1 MVLGFLDKVDFDK
14 YAQAVDECVTIK
26 PEGRISQVIGLIA
39 QGDSLGMGIGSLCSI
54 INDQGDVIKAEV
66 VGFKKEKAL
75 FMPYGDIRGIS
86 LGAKIIPISAT
97 PLVGVSDQ
105 LLGRVVDGMG
115 NPIDGKGIVEYTQ
128 EYNLYGKPIGP
139 MERAPIKEPLDVGVA
154 AINSMI
160 TLGKGQRMAIM
171 AGSGVGKSILM
182 GMMTK
187 HTSAD
192 VVVIGL
198 IGERGREVKDFIN
211 ETLGEEGLK
220 RAVVVAATS
229 DSSPLVR
236 IRGAYLATTIAEYF
250 RDQGKHVL
258 LMMDSITRF
267 AMSSR
272 DVGLAAG
279 EPPTSRGY
287 TPSFFVQIPI
297 LLERAGNM
305 ENGGSITGI
314 YTVLVEGDDL
324 NDPVG
329 DTVRS
334 IVDGHIVLSRELANK
349 GHYPAIDVL
358 ASISRVMRD
367 VTTQEHT
374 AVRDRAA
381 GVVSSYKNAEDM
393 ITIGAYI
400 DGSDPDVDEAKRLMP
415 GINQLLKQ
423 DMNQKI
429 DMASSVDGLKN
440 ALKSKSESTQSG
452 KVKPDKVKE

>member
-1 MVLGFLDKVDFDK
+1 MEIDFDK
-14 YAQAVDECVTIK
+14 YDNAVKDAVVRR
-26 PEGRISQVIGLIA
+26 PEGRISQVVGLIA
-39 QGDSLGMGIGSLCSI
+39 QGDSLGLSVGSLCNI
-54 INDQGDVIKAEV
+54 INDQGHEVGAEI
-66 VGFKKEKAL
+66 VGFKEEKAL
-75 FMPYGDIRGIS
+75 FMPYGDIRGVG
-86 LGAKIIPISAT
+86 LGSRIVPISTT
-97 PLVGVSDQ
+97 PLVGVSDH

-115 NPIDGKGIVEYTQ
+115 QPIDGKGLIEATSQYH
-128 EYNLYGKPIGP
+128 LYGKPVGP
-139 MERAPIKEPLDVGVA
+139 MQREPIKEPLDVGVG

-160 TLGKGQRMAIM
+160 TLGKGQRVAIM
-171 AGSGVGKSILM
+171 AGSGVGKSVLM

-192 VVVIGL
+192 VIVIGL

-211 ETLGEEGLK
+211 DTLGPEGLQ
-220 RAVVVAATS
+220 RSVVVAATS
-229 DSSPLVR
+229 DSAPLVR

-250 RDQGKHVL
+250 RDQGKNVL
-258 LMMDSITRF
+258 LMVDSITRF

-297 LLERAGNM
+297 LLERAGNI

-334 IVDGHIVLSRELANK
+334 IVDGHIVLSRDLADR

-358 ASISRVMRD
+358 ASVSRVMRD
-367 VTTQEHT
+367 VSQKEHMVLREK
-374 AVRDRAA
+374 AVSIL
-381 GVVSSYKNAEDM
+381 SSYRAAEDM
-393 ITIGAYI
+393 ITIGAYV

-415 GINQLLKQ
+415 GLIQFLRQ
-423 DMNQKI
+423 DMYRKT
-429 DMASSVDGLKN
+429 DMPASIEGLKT
-440 ALKSKSESTQSG
+440 ALGMSPKKQ
-452 KVKPDKVKE
+452 VK

>member
-1 MVLGFLDKVDFDK
+1 MSEHLEKIDFQK
-14 YAQAVDECVTIK
+14 YLNAVDQCVTLT
-26 PEGRISQVIGLIA
+26 PEGRVSQVVGLIA
-39 QGDSLGMGIGSLCSI
+39 QGDSVGLGIGGLCSI
-54 INDQGDVIKAEV
+54 VNDQGKEILAEV
-66 VGFKKEKAL
+66 VGFKKEQAL
-75 FMPYGDIRGIS
+75 LMPYGDIRGIS
-86 LGAKIIPISAT
+86 LGSKIRPIASSQK
-97 PLVGVSDQ
+97 VGVSDY
-105 LLGRVVDGMG
+105 LLGRVIDGMG
-115 NPIDGKGIVEYTQ
+115 NPIDGKGNIEKTHEYDLFGQ
-128 EYNLYGKPIGP
+128 PIGP
-139 MERAPIKEPLDVGVA
+139 MDREPIKQALDVGVS

-171 AGSGVGKSILM
+171 AGSGVGKSVLM

-192 VVVIGL
+192 VIVIGL
-198 IGERGREVKDFIN
+198 IGERGREVKDFVI

-220 RAVVVAATS
+220 RAVVIAATS
-229 DSSPLVR
+229 DSPPLVR
-236 IRGAYLATTIAEYF
+236 MRGAYLATTVAEYF
-250 RDQGKHVL
+250 RDQGKDVL
-258 LMMDSITRF
+258 LMVDSITRF

-287 TPSFFVQIPI
+287 TPSFFVKIPI
-297 LLERAGNM
+297 LLERAGNI

-334 IVDGHIVLSRELANK
+334 IVDGHIVLSRELANR

-367 VTTQEHT
+367 VSDKDHVAIRDK
-374 AVRDRAA
+374 AVSVLSAYR
-381 GVVSSYKNAEDM
+381 NAEDM

-400 DGSDPDVDEAKRLMP
+400 DGSDPDVDEAKHLMP
-415 GINQLLKQ
+415 GLIQFLRQGMDRKS
-423 DMNQKI
+423 DMN
-429 DMASSVDGLKN
+429 ASVEGLKK
-440 ALKSKSESTQSG
+440 ALGIKPPKKSNK
-452 KVKPDKVKE
+452 

>member
-1 MVLGFLDKVDFDK
+1 MIEDMIKGHLDKIDFDK
-14 YAQAVDECVTIK
+14 YDKAVQNCVTIK
-26 PEGRISQVIGLIA
+26 PEGRISQVIGLVA
-39 QGDSLGMGIGSLCSI
+39 EGDSLGLSIGSLCSI
-54 INDQGDVIKAEV
+54 INDHGQEVKAEV
-66 VGFKKEKAL
+66 VGFKEEKAL
-75 FMPYGDIRGIS
+75 FMPYGDIRGVS
-86 LGAKIIPISAT
+86 LGSKIVPIASS
-97 PLVGVSDQ
+97 PVVGVSDN

-115 NPIDGKGIVEYTQ
+115 EPIDGKGVIEHTQ
-128 EYNLYGKPIGP
+128 EYNLYAKPIGP
-139 MERAPIKEPLDVGVA
+139 MDREPIKEALDVGVS
-154 AINSMI
+154 AINTMI

-171 AGSGVGKSILM
+171 AGSGVGKSVLM

-187 HTSAD
+187 HTDAD
-192 VVVIGL
+192 VIVIGL

-211 ETLGEEGLK
+211 DTLGEEGLK

-229 DSSPLVR
+229 DSAPLVR

-250 RDQGKHVL
+250 RDQGKNVL
-258 LMMDSITRF
+258 LMVDSITRF

-279 EPPTSRGY
+279 EPPTTRGY

-334 IVDGHIVLSRELANK
+334 IVDGHIVLSRDLANR

-358 ASISRVMRD
+358 ASISRVQRD
-367 VTTQEHT
+367 VSQKDHL
-374 AVRDRAA
+374 AVRDKA
-381 GVVSSYKNAEDM
+381 VNVLSSYRNAEDM

-400 DGSDPDVDEAKRLMP
+400 DGSDPDVDVAKKLMP
-415 GINQLLKQ
+415 GIIKFLRQ
-423 DMNQKI
+423 DMNEKK
-429 DMASSVDGLKN
+429 DMQSSISSLKN
-440 ALKSKSESTQSG
+440 ALIIKNK
-452 KVKPDKVKE
+452 

>member
-1 MVLGFLDKVDFDK
+1 MKPMKLEHLNKINFNAYSG
-14 YAQAVDECVTIK
+14 AVDQCVMIQPQGK
-26 PEGRISQVIGLIA
+26 VSQVIGLIA
-39 QGDSLGMGIGSLCSI
+39 EGDSLGLGIGGLCSI
-54 INDQGDVIKAEV
+54 INDQGRQVNAEV

-75 FMPYGDIRGIS
+75 FMPYGDIRGVS
-86 LGAKIIPISAT
+86 LGAKIIPIAAS
-97 PLVGVSDQ
+97 PMVGVSDD
-105 LLGRVVDGMG
+105 LLGRVIDGMG
-115 NPIDGKGIVEYTQ
+115 KPIDGKGDIKATGR
-128 EYNLYGKPIGP
+128 YNLYGTPIGP
-139 MERAPIKEPLDVGVA
+139 MDRQQIKEPLDVGVG

-160 TLGKGQRMAIM
+160 TLGKGQRVAIM
-171 AGSGVGKSILM
+171 AGSGVGKSVLM

-187 HTSAD
+187 HTKAD
-192 VVVIGL
+192 VIVIGL
-198 IGERGREVKDFIN
+198 IGERGREVKDFV
-211 ETLGEEGLK
+211 EDTLGQEGLK
-220 RAVVVAATS
+220 RSVVVAATS
-229 DSSPLVR
+229 DSPPLVR

-250 RDQGKHVL
+250 RDQGKDVL
-258 LMMDSITRF
+258 LMVDSITRF

-305 ENGGSITGI
+305 QNGGSITGI

-334 IVDGHIVLSRELANK
+334 IVDGHIVLSRDLANR

-367 VTTQEHT
+367 VSQKDHVVLRDK
-374 AVRDRAA
+374 AVSVLSAYR
-381 GVVSSYKNAEDM
+381 GAEDM

-400 DGSDPDVDEAKRLMP
+400 DGSDPDVDEAKHLMP
-415 GINQLLKQ
+415 GLVQFLRQ
-423 DMNQKI
+423 DMNRRV
-429 DMASSVDGLKN
+429 DMGASMDGLKK
-440 ALKSKSESTQSG
+440 ALGIKLKI
-452 KVKPDKVKE
+452 

>member
-1 MVLGFLDKVDFDK
+1 MNENRLNKLDFNK
-14 YAQAVDECVTIK
+14 YAKAVDDTITTR
-26 PEGRISQVIGLIA
+26 PEGRISQVVGLIA
-39 QGDSLGMGIGSLCSI
+39 EGDSLGLGVGSLCSI
-54 INDQGDVIKAEV
+54 INDQNQEIKAEV

-75 FMPYGDIRGIS
+75 LMPYGDIRGIS
-86 LGAKIIPISAT
+86 MGSRIIPVADSPVA
-97 PLVGVSDQ
+97 GVSDA
-105 LLGRVVDGMG
+105 LLGRVIDGMG
-115 NPIDGKGIVEYTQ
+115 TPIDGKGIIEYTSH
-128 EYNLYGKPIGP
+128 YPLYGKPVGP
-139 MERAPIKEPLDVGVA
+139 MDREPIKTPLDVGVA
-154 AINSMI
+154 AINSIM
-160 TLGKGQRMAIM
+160 TLGTGQRVAIM
-171 AGSGVGKSILM
+171 AGSGVGKSVLM

-187 HTSAD
+187 HTEAD

-211 ETLGEEGLK
+211 DTLQEEGLK

-229 DSSPLVR
+229 DMPPLVR

-250 RDQGKHVL
+250 RDQGKNVL
-258 LMMDSITRF
+258 LMVDSITRF

-305 ENGGSITGI
+305 ENSGSITGI

-334 IVDGHIVLSRELANK
+334 IVDGHIVLDRALANR

-358 ASISRVMRD
+358 SSISRVMRD
-367 VTTQEHT
+367 VSTDEHKIIRDK
-374 AVRDRAA
+374 AV
-381 GVVSSYKNAEDM
+381 GVISSYKGAEDM

-400 DGSDPDVDEAKRLMP
+400 DGSDPNVDEAKKLMP
-415 GINQLLKQ
+415 AINKFLRQNMENKVDLQ
-423 DMNQKI
+423 
-429 DMASSVDGLKN
+429 SSVQGLKE
-440 ALKSKSESTQSG
+440 ALGIKQQE
-452 KVKPDKVKE
+452 

>member
-1 MVLGFLDKVDFDK
+1 MKLDHLNKMNFNA
-14 YAQAVDECVTIK
+14 YAGAVDQCVMIQPQGK
-26 PEGRISQVIGLIA
+26 VSQVIGLIA
-39 QGDSLGMGIGSLCSI
+39 EGDSLGLGIGGLCSI
-54 INDQGDVIKAEV
+54 INDQGRQVNAEV

-86 LGAKIIPISAT
+86 LGAKIIPIAAS
-97 PLVGVSDQ
+97 PMVGVSDD
-105 LLGRVVDGMG
+105 LLGRVIDGMG
-115 NPIDGKGIVEYTQ
+115 KPIDGKGDIKATGR
-128 EYNLYGKPIGP
+128 YNLYGTPIGP
-139 MERAPIKEPLDVGVA
+139 MDRQQIKDPLDVGVG

-160 TLGKGQRMAIM
+160 TLGKGQRVAIM
-171 AGSGVGKSILM
+171 AGSGVGKSVLM

-187 HTSAD
+187 HTKAD
-192 VVVIGL
+192 VIVIGL
-198 IGERGREVKDFIN
+198 IGERGREVKDFV
-211 ETLGEEGLK
+211 EDTLGQEGLK

-229 DSSPLVR
+229 DSPPLVR

-250 RDQGKHVL
+250 RDQGKNVL
-258 LMMDSITRF
+258 LMVDSITRF

-305 ENGGSITGI
+305 QNGGSITGI

-334 IVDGHIVLSRELANK
+334 IVDGHIVLSRDLANR

-358 ASISRVMRD
+358 ASVSRVMRD
-367 VTTQEHT
+367 VSQKDHVVLRDK
-374 AVRDRAA
+374 AVSVLSAYR
-381 GVVSSYKNAEDM
+381 GAEDM

-400 DGSDPDVDEAKRLMP
+400 DGSDPDVDEAKHLMP
-415 GINQLLKQ
+415 GLVQFLRQ
-423 DMNQKI
+423 DMNRRV
-429 DMASSVDGLKN
+429 DMGASVDGLKK
-440 ALKSKSESTQSG
+440 ALGIKLKT
-452 KVKPDKVKE
+452 

>member
-1 MVLGFLDKVDFDK
+1 VDHLSNIDFDK
-14 YAQAVDECVTIK
+14 YARAVDQTVLVK
-26 PEGRISQVIGLIA
+26 PEGRISQVVGMIA
-39 QGDSLGMGIGSLCSI
+39 EGDSLGLGIGSLCKI
-54 INDQGDVIKAEV
+54 INDQGREIKAEV
-66 VGFKKEKAL
+66 VGFKEEKAL
-75 FMPYGDIRGIS
+75 FMPYGDIRGVS
-86 LGAKIIPISAT
+86 LGSKIVPIASS
-97 PLVGVSDQ
+97 PMVGVSDN

-115 NPIDGKGIVEYTQ
+115 QAIDGKGPIDHTH

-139 MERAPIKEPLDVGVA
+139 MDREPIKEPLDVGVA
-154 AINSMI
+154 AFNRMI
-160 TLGKGQRMAIM
+160 TLGKGQRIGIM
-171 AGSGVGKSILM
+171 AGSGVGKSVLM

-187 HTSAD
+187 HTNAD
-192 VVVIGL
+192 VIVIGL
-198 IGERGREVKDFIN
+198 IGERGREVKDFVE

-220 RAVVVAATS
+220 KAVIVAATS
-229 DSSPLVR
+229 DSAPLVR

-250 RDQGKHVL
+250 RDQGKDVL
-258 LMMDSITRF
+258 LMVDSITRF

-334 IVDGHIVLSRELANK
+334 IVDGHVVLSRDLANR

-358 ASISRVMRD
+358 SSISRVMRD
-367 VTTQEHT
+367 VSPRDHM
-374 AVRDRAA
+374 AVRDKA
-381 GVVSSYKNAEDM
+381 VNVLSSYRSAEDM

-400 DGSDPDVDEAKRLMP
+400 DGSDPDVDEAKHLMP
-415 GINQLLKQ
+415 GIVQFLRQGMDRKV
-423 DMNQKI
+423 DMENSI
-429 DMASSVDGLKN
+429 NGLKK
-440 ALKSKSESTQSG
+440 AIGIKAKG
-452 KVKPDKVKE
+452 KKKA

>member
-1 MVLGFLDKVDFDK
+1 MPERFSLGHISKLDFDK
-14 YAQAVDECVTIK
+14 YFKAVDQSVLVK
-26 PEGRISQVIGLIA
+26 PEGRISQVVGMIA
-39 QGDSLGMGIGSLCSI
+39 QGDSLGLGIGSLCNI
-54 INDQGDVIKAEV
+54 INDNGQEIKAEV
-66 VGFKKEKAL
+66 VGFKEEKAL

-86 LGAKIIPISAT
+86 LGSRIIPIAT
-97 PLVGVSDQ
+97 SPLVGVSDQ

-115 NPIDGKGIVEYTQ
+115 QVIDGKGEIEYTH

-139 MERAPIKEPLDVGVA
+139 MDREAIKEPLDVGVA

-160 TLGKGQRMAIM
+160 TLGKGQRVGIM
-171 AGSGVGKSILM
+171 SGSGIGKSVLM

-187 HTSAD
+187 HTEAD

-229 DSSPLVR
+229 DSPPLVR

-250 RDQGKHVL
+250 RDQGKDVL
-258 LMMDSITRF
+258 LMVDSITRF

-334 IVDGHIVLSRELANK
+334 IVDGHVVLSRDLANR

-367 VTTQEHT
+367 VSAKEHMALRDK
-374 AVRDRAA
+374 AVSVLSAYR
-381 GVVSSYKNAEDM
+381 SAEDM

-400 DGSDPDVDEAKRLMP
+400 DGSDPDVDEAKHLMP
-415 GINQLLKQ
+415 GIVQFLRQ
-423 DMNQKI
+423 DMHRKI
-429 DMASSVDGLKN
+429 DMETSVNGLRK
-440 ALKSKSESTQSG
+440 ALG
-452 KVKPDKVKE
+452 IKPRDKKTK